1 MITKSLEYS
10 ISSVDHGGIRDWQAD
25 GSKGIW
31 IQAAAGDWYYAKFS
45 SPCTQLPHST
55 DVRFVPEPTGDLS
68 RWSSIRLSDS
78 ATCFFRTLQP
88 SVGPPKK
95 IQHATPSDSTANDK
109 TSGVSLQARP
119 LPLALDLTQPTIDR
133 LLTPAEMQA
142 LFSLEFDA
150 TDIGIASLSRIS
162 DELSDDDQQDD
173 LIMQPIVVQGSS
185 SQSLPQTPCGLA
197 SLVWSLAHPAD
208 AWHIVAP
215 VSASLNID
223 ACLKAASGF

>member
-88 SVGPPKK
+88 SDGPPRKM
-95 IQHATPSDSTANDK
+95 QHATPSDSAANEK
-109 TSGVSLQARP
+109 ASRAKSQSAA

-133 LLTPAEMQA
+133 LLTPAAMQA
-142 LFSLEFDA
+142 LFSLEFDEA
-150 TDIGIASLSRIS
+150 DIGIATLGRLSE
-162 DELSDDDQQDD
+162 ELLDDNQQDD
-173 LIMQPIVVQGSS
+173 LMMQSIVVHGSS
-185 SQSLPQTPCGLA
+185 SEPLSETPCGLV

-208 AWHIVAP
+208 AWRIAAP
-215 VSASLNID
+215 VSPDLNVD